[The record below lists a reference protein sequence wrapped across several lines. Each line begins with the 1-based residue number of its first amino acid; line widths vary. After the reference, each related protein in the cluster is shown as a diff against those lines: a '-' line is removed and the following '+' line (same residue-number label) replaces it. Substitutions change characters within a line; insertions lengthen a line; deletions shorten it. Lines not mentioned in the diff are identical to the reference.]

1 MLRLP
6 SPLRF
11 VSRRVWAALALPCVL
26 LLLGGLGS
34 GCALSPSGL
43 GISPEDAQ
51 QEADRSLNYAVLSLD
66 GQAEN
71 GDRRSADTAIRAAVQ
86 MLGGSGEAYAIV
98 GRELIERGHPAEAVR
113 LLSEAAQNKKNA
125 SEILLTATLADAY
138 KKAGDTASEAR
149 VSAQA
154 AQQAEA
160 IMATVGKT
168 SKTASETQ
176 MAEAV
181 SQYVSVSQYYT
192 DDDKNIPRAFTA
204 LREAYRLAPDSP
216 LVLNALGYT
225 LADKGTS
232 RDEFKEAVQL
242 TRAAV
247 DKAPGVAAILDSYG
261 WALFKTGDF
270 PGARRVLREAADD
283 GANMAETHYHL
294 GVVYGQMGQI
304 DDARLEF
311 NRALVIRKNYPDAE
325 TAKKQL
331 KQPPGKGVSE
341 GA

>member
-1 MLRLP
+1 M
-6 SPLRF
+6 
-11 VSRRVWAALALPCVL
+11 
-26 LLLGGLGS
+26 
-34 GCALSPSGL
+34 SPSSLGL
-43 GISPEDAQ
+43 SPEDAQ
-51 QEADRSLNYAVLSLD
+51 QEAERSLNYAVSSLD

-71 GDRRSADTAIRAAVQ
+71 GDRRAADTAIRAAVQ
-86 MLGGSGEAYAIV
+86 FLGGNGQAYATV
-98 GRELIERGHPAEAVR
+98 GRELIERGHPAEAIH
-113 LLSEAAQNKKNA
+113 LLSEAAKNKNDA

-138 KKAGDTASEAR
+138 KKAGDTAGEAQA
-149 VSAQA
+149 SAQA

-168 SKTASETQ
+168 SKTATDAQIAS
-176 MAEAV
+176 AV
-181 SQYVSVSQYYT
+181 IQYLSVSQYYT
-192 DDDKNIPRAFTA
+192 DYTNNDKNVPRALIA
-204 LREAYRLAPDSP
+204 LREAYRLAPDNP
-216 LVLNALGYT
+216 VVLNALGYT

-232 RDEFKEAVQL
+232 RDAFKEAVQL
-242 TRAAV
+242 TREAV
-247 DKAPGVAAILDSYG
+247 QNAPGVAAILDSYG

-270 PGARRVLREAADD
+270 PGARRVLREAVDG
-283 GANMAETHYHL
+283 GANLAETHYHL

-311 NRALVIRKNYPDAE
+311 DRALTIRKNYPDAE